1 MNYTELSKTFK
12 ILSNPKRLEI
22 LDIISCGEICACELQ
37 KRFNCTQPTLSY
49 DMKLLKDANLIIER
63 KEGRSHYY
71 MINEDYTKEITT
83 IFSKLS
89 KEKQNCCCHR

>member
-1 MNYTELSKTFK
+1 MNYTELSKAFK

-22 LDIISCGEICACELQ
+22 LDIISCGEVCACELQ
-37 KRFNCTQPTLSY
+37 KRFNITQPTLSY

-71 MINEDYTKEITT
+71 AINEEYTKEITA
-83 IFSKLS
+83 IFTKLS
-89 KEKQNCCCHR
+89 KEKDNCCCHR